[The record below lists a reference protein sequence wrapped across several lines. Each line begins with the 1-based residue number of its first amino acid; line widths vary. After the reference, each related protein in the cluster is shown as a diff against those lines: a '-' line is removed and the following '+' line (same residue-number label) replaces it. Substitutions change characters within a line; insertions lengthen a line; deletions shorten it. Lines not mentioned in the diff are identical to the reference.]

1 MLRLKSF
8 ATPAPP
14 FATRTHPMPV
24 DAQGIGMSHS
34 LRAHLP
40 LARTAVDRDAQRR
53 THAALFD
60 ELLEDPATRL
70 LPLWSGRALM
80 TDAAGSA
87 LALLPHEDVTSGLVR
102 VYLGLTLDSSPSE
115 PAGTPV
121 IAVVLTDAA
130 AAQLEPDESR
140 WLSLRQ
146 VATTLSAQHAGLFV
160 EALAIANWHASH
172 ANCPRCGTPT
182 VVEQGGWLRRCFVD
196 DNEVFPR
203 TDPAIIAAVVDN
215 EDRLLLGSN
224 AMWEINRWSLL
235 AGFVEAGE
243 SFESAVQREIQE
255 ESGIRVVDPEYL
267 GSQPWP
273 FPASI
278 MVGFR
283 CRIAD
288 TQDPEALR
296 PDGEEILALR
306 WFSRDDVWRE
316 RDSILLPGP
325 SSIAH
330 AIVSDWYGGPLD
342 AAPRQAG
349 RPLDAVPRQAG

>member
-1 MLRLKSF
+1 
-8 ATPAPP
+8 
-14 FATRTHPMPV
+14 MPHSWQ
-24 DAQGIGMSHS
+24 AQ
-34 LRAHLP
+34 LP
-40 LARTAVDRDAQRR
+40 LARAAADRDAGRR
-53 THAALFD
+53 THPALFD
-60 ELLEDPATRL
+60 ELLADPTTRL
-70 LPLWSGRALM
+70 LPLWGGRALLAASSP
-80 TDAAGSA
+80 DAASPDAASQLQEAAA
-87 LALLPHEDVTSGLVR
+87 LALLPTDAATSALVR
-102 VYLGLTLDSSPSE
+102 VYLGLTLEASASE

-140 WLSLRQ
+140 WANLRSVAARLSDRD
-146 VATTLSAQHAGLFV
+146 AGLFT

-172 ANCPRCGTPT
+172 THCPRCGTPT
-182 VVEQGGWLRRCFVD
+182 VVEQGGWLRRCLVD

-203 TDPAIIAAVVDN
+203 TDPAIIAAVLDN
-215 EDRLLLGSN
+215 DDRLLLGSN
-224 AMWEINRWSLL
+224 ALWENNRWSLL

-243 SFESAVQREIQE
+243 SFESAVLREILE
-255 ESGIRVVDPEYL
+255 EAGVRVVDPEYL
-267 GSQPWP
+267 ASQPWP

-306 WFSRDDVWRE
+306 WFSRERLWQE
-316 RDSILLPGP
+316 RDELLLPGG

-330 AIVSDWYGGPLD
+330 SIVADWYGGPLD
-342 AAPRQAG
+342 APPRQRG
-349 RPLDAVPRQAG
+349 